1 MKLNTVLPAVLRKSY
16 LRKFGLA
23 VVVIALVV
31 SSAGLVAVNAIGGDL
46 TEQRQNEL
54 ETTTQQEANTMEGWI
69 EQSRRT
75 TRYLSNHYQVGSASV
90 TQAMRVFQT
99 SETRI
104 GGSLHTIT
112 LVDSSTGTIE
122 GSTNESYQG
131 RTLDGLGIEWRTGS
145 GSLLLSGEDAVSQ
158 SRVFE
163 EGGTHYMAFISN
175 VPRTSYRTML
185 VYDVSQRSQ
194 SFENSI
200 DGGETHVI
208 EYDNSGNEV
217 IFADNTSRIFDRYDG
232 ETERQVVNNGA
243 NRTTGTLQADGEVWG
258 YAKIEA
264 MNWVVVKRAPVE
276 SAYAL
281 RDAVQTN
288 VFALIGLALL
298 SFLAF
303 GAFVGR
309 DIRNSLTAVAQR
321 AEALARGN
329 LDAEATETD
338 RLDEIGR
345 VQTAFTEIQ
354 SYLSTVAGQADA
366 LSTQSFDDPVLEED
380 VPGRLGASLDAMRG
394 DLQQF
399 IDDVETARRDAEAA
413 QEEAEQLADSLER
426 QAEEFSAVMREAAD
440 GDLTQRLDT
449 DADNDAMA
457 DIAAAFNDMLAELG
471 QTVVHIREFAEDV
484 DGSADQIT
492 ASATEVRDASE
503 EVSESVQEIA
513 TGAERQYEN
522 IEETADEMSSL
533 SATIEEV
540 AAQADEVSSTS
551 SEAAEIGET
560 GSEHASEAAE
570 VMNDIEARATETID
584 RVESLD
590 SEMEQI
596 GDIVDLIDDIAEQTN
611 MLALNASIEAAR
623 AGEAG
628 EGFAVVADEIK
639 GLAQETT
646 EATEEVST
654 VIEDVQDTTGEAVDD
669 IREMGDSV
677 TDGID
682 TVDDA
687 IESLE
692 AIVDRVEEVNDG
704 IQSISDATDEQ
715 AATTEETVAMIDEVG
730 TISEESAS
738 QAEDVAAAAEEQTA
752 TINEVTGGIE
762 SLSAQAGDLSDLL
775 AQFDVDAHGD
785 TDADVHG
792 DTDVYEHDPTD
803 ASADDD

>member
-1 MKLNTVLPAVLRKSY
+1 MKPNTVLPAVLRKSY

-23 VVVIALVV
+23 VAVIALVV
-31 SSAGLVAVNAIGGDL
+31 TGAGLVAEDAIAGEL
-46 TEQRQNEL
+46 TEQRNNEL
-54 ETTTQQEANTMEGWI
+54 RTTTQQEANTMAGWI

-75 TRYLSNHYQVGSASV
+75 TRLLSNHHQVSGASGSQV
-90 TQAMRVFQT
+90 TSTFRGSQR
-99 SETRI
+99 RI
-104 GGSLHTIT
+104 GGSLQAIA
-112 LVDSSTGTIE
+112 LVDSGSDTIE
-122 GSTNESYQG
+122 QSTVARYEGQ
-131 RTLDGLGIEWRTGS
+131 TLEELGVQWRSAS
-145 GSLLLSGEDAVSQ
+145 GTLLLSGTDAVAQ

-163 EGGTHYMAFISN
+163 QDGAYYMAFISN
-175 VPRTSYRTML
+175 VPQTGYRTML
-185 VYDVSQRSQ
+185 FYNVSERSQ
-194 SFENSI
+194 EFENSI
-200 DGGETHVI
+200 DGGETHIV
-208 EYDNSGNEV
+208 EYDNDGNEV
-217 IFADNTSRIFDRYDG
+217 IFADNTSRIFDQYDS
-232 ETERQVVNNGA
+232 EIERQVTATAANG
-243 NRTTGTLQADGEVWG
+243 TTGTLDANGEVWG
-258 YAKIEA
+258 YAKVGD
-264 MNWVVVKRAPVE
+264 MNWVVVKRAPAE

-281 RDAVQTN
+281 RDQVQQQI
-288 VFALIGLALL
+288 FALIGLALL
-298 SFLAF
+298 GFLAF

-309 DIRNSLTAVAQR
+309 DIRKSLTGVAQR
-321 AEALARGN
+321 AEALARGD
-329 LDAEATETD
+329 LDTEATETD

-354 SYLSTVAGQADA
+354 SYLGTVAGQADA
-366 LSTQSFDDPVLEED
+366 LSKQAFDDPVLEED

-399 IDDVETARRDAEAA
+399 IDDIETARREAETA
-413 QEEAEQLADSLER
+413 QEEAEQLADSLEG
-426 QAEEFSAVMREAAD
+426 QAEEFSAVMRRAAD

-449 DADNDAMA
+449 DTDNDAMA

-471 QTVVHIREFAEDV
+471 QTVVHIREFADDV
-484 DGSADQIT
+484 DDSADQIT

-540 AAQADEVSSTS
+540 AAQADEVSATS
-551 SEAAEIGET
+551 GEAAELGET
-560 GSEHASEAAE
+560 GSERAAEAAE
-570 VMNDIEARATETID
+570 VMNDIETRADETID

-590 SEMEQI
+590 DEMEQI

-654 VIEDVQDTTGEAVDD
+654 VIETVQDTTGEAVTD
-669 IREMGDSV
+669 IRQMGDSV

-738 QAEDVAAAAEEQTA
+738 QAEGVAAAAEEQTA

-762 SLSAQAGDLSDLL
+762 SLSDQAGDLSDLL
-775 AQFDVDAHGD
+775 AQFDVESHS
-785 TDADVHG
+785 
-792 DTDVYEHDPTD
+792 DTDVYEHDPTN

>member
-1 MKLNTVLPAVLRKSY
+1 MKLTTVLPAAIRKSY
-16 LRKFGLA
+16 LRKFALA
-23 VVVIALVV
+23 VAVIALVV
-31 SSAGLVAVNAIGGDL
+31 TGAGLVAVDAIGADL

-54 ETTTQQEANTMEGWI
+54 ETTTRQEANTMAGWI

-75 TRYLSNHYQVGSASV
+75 TRYLSNHYQVSSSS
-90 TQAMRVFQT
+90 TQAMRAFQT

-112 LVDSSTGTIE
+112 LVDSSTGAIE
-122 GSTNESYQG
+122 GSTNESYRG
-131 RTLDGLGIEWRTGS
+131 RTLDDLGIQWRTSS
-145 GSLLLSGEDAVSQ
+145 GTLLLSGEDAVSQ

-163 EGGTHYMAFISN
+163 ENGAHYMAFISN

-185 VYDVSQRSQ
+185 IYDVSKRSQ

-208 EYDNSGNEV
+208 EYDNDGNEV
-217 IFADNTSRIFDRYDG
+217 IFADNTARVSDRYDG
-232 ETERQVVNNGA
+232 ETEQQVINNGA
-243 NRTTGTLQADGEVWG
+243 NRTTGTLQANGEVWG
-258 YAKIEA
+258 YAKVEA

-281 RDAVQTN
+281 RDTIQRDT
-288 VFALIGLALL
+288 FALIGLALL

-309 DIRNSLTAVAQR
+309 DIRNSLTAVASS
-321 AEALARGN
+321 AEALARGE
-329 LDAEATETD
+329 LDDHKETSE
-338 RLDEIGR
+338 RLDEIGQ
-345 VQTAFTEIQ
+345 VQNAFVDIQ
-354 SYLSTVAGQADA
+354 SYLGTVAAQADA
-366 LSTQSFDDPVLEED
+366 LSRQEFDDEVLDED
-380 VPGRLGASLDAMRG
+380 VPGRLGESLEEMRG
-394 DLQQF
+394 DLRQF
-399 IDDVETARRDAEAA
+399 IGGIETAKRDAETA
-413 QEEAEQLADSLER
+413 QAEAEALADSLER
-426 QAEEFSAVMREAAD
+426 QAEEFSAVMRKAAE

-449 DADNDAMA
+449 DTDNDAMA
-457 DIAAAFNDMLAELG
+457 EIAAAFNDMLAELG
-471 QTVVHIREFAEDV
+471 QTVIHIREFADDV

-492 ASATEVRDASE
+492 ASATEVRDASD
-503 EVSESVQEIA
+503 EVSQSVQEIA
-513 TGAERQYEN
+513 DSAETQYEN
-522 IEETADEMSSL
+522 IEETVDEMSSL
-533 SATIEEV
+533 SATVEEV
-540 AAQADEVSSTS
+540 AAQADEVATTST
-551 SEAAEIGET
+551 EAAEIGET
-560 GSEHASEAAE
+560 GSERATEAIE
-570 VMNDIEARATETID
+570 VMNDIETRANETID

-590 SEMEQI
+590 EEMAQI

-646 EATEEVST
+646 EATEEVSA
-654 VIEDVQDTTGEAVDD
+654 VIEDVQDTTGEAVTD
-669 IREMGDSV
+669 IRQMGDSV

-692 AIVDRVEEVNDG
+692 QIVDRVEEVNDG

-715 AATTEETVAMIDEVG
+715 AATTEEAVAMTDEVG
-730 TISEESAS
+730 TISEETAS
-738 QAEDVAAAAEEQTA
+738 RAENVAAAAEEQTA

-762 SLSAQAGDLSDLL
+762 SLSGQAGDLSELL
-775 AQFDVDAHGD
+775 QTFAVESETTHDAGTTHS
-785 TDADVHG
+785 
-792 DTDVYEHDPTD
+792 DTDVYEHDATD
-803 ASADDD
+803 VSADDD

>member
-1 MKLNTVLPAVLRKSY
+1 MKFTTVLPAAIRKSY

-23 VVVIALVV
+23 VAVIALVV
-31 SSAGLVAVNAIGGDL
+31 TSAGLVAQDAIASDL
-46 TEQRQNEL
+46 TEQRDNEL
-54 ETTTQQEANTMEGWI
+54 ETTTQQEANTMAGWI

-75 TRYLSNHYQVGSASV
+75 TRLLSNHHQISGTTGEQARNTFQSA
-90 TQAMRVFQT
+90 QR
-99 SETRI
+99 RI
-104 GGSLHTIT
+104 GGSVHAIA
-112 LVDSSTGTIE
+112 LVDSSTDTIRE
-122 GSTNESYQG
+122 STVTRYDGQ
-131 RTLDGLGIEWRTGS
+131 TLDDLNIEWRSAS
-145 GSLLLSGEDAVSQ
+145 GTLLLSGNDAVAQ

-163 EGGTHYMAFISN
+163 QDGSYYMAFISN
-175 VPRTSYRTML
+175 VPQTSYRTIL
-185 VYDVSQRSQ
+185 FYNVSDRSQ
-194 SFENSI
+194 GFENSI
-200 DGGETHVI
+200 DGGETHII
-208 EYDNSGNEV
+208 EYDNDGNEV

-232 ETERQVVNNGA
+232 ATEQRVTETAANG
-243 NRTTGTLQADGEVWG
+243 TTGTLQADGEVWG
-258 YAKIEA
+258 YAKVGQ
-264 MNWVVVKRAPVE
+264 MNWVVVKRAPAE

-281 RDAVQTN
+281 RDTIQQDI
-288 VFALIGLALL
+288 FALIGLALL

-303 GAFVGR
+303 GGFMGR
-309 DIRNSLTAVAQR
+309 DIRNSLTAVASS
-321 AEALARGN
+321 AESLARGE
-329 LDAEATETD
+329 LDDQGENTD
-338 RLDEIGR
+338 RIDEIGQ
-345 VQTAFTEIQ
+345 VQNAFADIQ
-354 SYLSTVAGQADA
+354 SYLGTVAAQADA
-366 LSTQSFDDPVLEED
+366 LSRQEFDDEVLDED
-380 VPGRLGASLDAMRG
+380 VPGRLGESLKEMRA

-399 IDDVETARRDAEAA
+399 IDEIETAKADAETA
-413 QEEAEQLADSLER
+413 QEEAEALADSLEQ

-449 DADNDAMA
+449 DTDNDAMA

-471 QTVVHIREFAEDV
+471 QTVVHIREFANDV
-484 DGSADQIT
+484 DDSADQIT

-513 TGAERQYEN
+513 TGAETQYEN

-540 AAQADEVSSTS
+540 AAQADEVSATS
-551 SEAAEIGET
+551 NEAAEIGET
-560 GSEHASEAAE
+560 GSERASEAAA
-570 VMNDIEARATETID
+570 VMTDIETRADETID

-590 SEMEQI
+590 EEMAQI

-628 EGFAVVADEIK
+628 EGFAVVANEIK

-654 VIEDVQDTTGEAVDD
+654 VIEDVQDTTGEAVTD

-677 TDGID
+677 EDGID
-682 TVDDA
+682 TVDGA

-692 AIVDRVEEVNDG
+692 AIVDRVEDVNDG

-715 AATTEETVAMIDEVG
+715 AASTEETVAMIDEVG

-738 QAEDVAAAAEEQTA
+738 QAEGVAAAAEEQTA

-762 SLSAQAGDLSDLL
+762 SLSNQASDLSALL
-775 AQFDVDAHGD
+775 AQVDVESHS
-785 TDADVHG
+785 
-792 DTDVYEHDPTD
+792 DTDVYEHDATD
-803 ASADDD
+803 VSADDD

>member
-1 MKLNTVLPAVLRKSY
+1 MKPNRALPAILRKSY

-23 VVVIALVV
+23 VAVIALVV
-31 SSAGLVAVNAIGGDL
+31 TSAGLVAQDAIAGEL
-46 TEQRQNEL
+46 TEQRNNEL
-54 ETTTQQEANTMEGWI
+54 ETTTQQEANTMAGWI

-75 TRYLSNHYQVGSASV
+75 TRLLSNHHQISGTTGAQAKSTFQSA
-90 TQAMRVFQT
+90 QR
-99 SETRI
+99 RI
-104 GGSLHTIT
+104 GGSLHTIA
-112 LVDSSTGTIE
+112 LVDS
-122 GSTNESYQG
+122 
-131 RTLDGLGIEWRTGS
+131 GS
-145 GSLLLSGEDAVSQ
+145 GNIEQSTEARYEGQTLTDLNIQWRSASGTLLLSGNDAVAQ

-163 EGGTHYMAFISN
+163 QDGSYYMAFISN
-175 VPRTSYRTML
+175 VPQTSYRTIL
-185 VYDVSQRSQ
+185 FYNVSDRSQ
-194 SFENSI
+194 GFENSI
-200 DGGETHVI
+200 DGGETHIV
-208 EYDNSGNEV
+208 EYDNDGNEV
-217 IFADNTSRIFDRYDG
+217 IFADNASRIYD
-232 ETERQVVNNGA
+232 EYDSVTERQVTETAANG
-243 NRTTGTLQADGEVWG
+243 TTGTLQANGEVWG
-258 YAKIEA
+258 YAKVGD
-264 MNWVVVKRAPVE
+264 MNWVVVKRAPAE

-281 RDAVQTN
+281 RDTVQQDI
-288 VFALIGLALL
+288 FALIGLALL

-309 DIRNSLTAVAQR
+309 DIRTSLTGVAQR
-321 AEALARGN
+321 AEALARGE
-329 LDAEATETD
+329 LDGESTETD
-338 RLDEIGR
+338 RLDEIGQ
-345 VQTAFTEIQ
+345 VQSAFTEIQ
-354 SYLSTVAGQADA
+354 TYLGIVAGQADA
-366 LSTQSFDDPVLEED
+366 LSRQAFDDPVLEED
-380 VPGRLGASLDAMRG
+380 VPGQLGASLNAMRG

-399 IDDVETARRDAEAA
+399 VDEIETAKRDAETA
-413 QEEAEQLADSLER
+413 QEEAEALADSLEQ
-426 QAEEFSAVMREAAD
+426 QAEEFSAVMRKAAD

-449 DADNDAMA
+449 EADNDAMA
-457 DIAAAFNDMLAELG
+457 EIASAFNDMLAELG
-471 QTVVHIREFAEDV
+471 QTVIQIREFAEDV
-484 DGSADQIT
+484 DDSANQIT

-513 TGAERQYEN
+513 TGAETQYEN

-540 AAQADEVSSTS
+540 AAQADEVSATS
-551 SEAAEIGET
+551 NEAAEIGET
-560 GSEHASEAAE
+560 GSERASEAAE
-570 VMNDIEARATETID
+570 VMNDIEMRADETID

-590 SEMEQI
+590 EEMEQI

-654 VIEDVQDTTGEAVDD
+654 VIEDVQDTTGEAVAD
-669 IREMGDSV
+669 IRQMGDSV

-715 AATTEETVAMIDEVG
+715 AASTEETVAMVDEVG

-738 QAEDVAAAAEEQTA
+738 QAEGVAAAAEEQTA

-762 SLSAQAGDLSDLL
+762 SLSDQASDLSELL
-775 AQFDVDAHGD
+775 AQFDVESHS
-785 TDADVHG
+785 
-792 DTDVYEHDPTD
+792 DTDVYEHDAD
-803 ASADDD
+803 GVSADDD

>member
-1 MKLNTVLPAVLRKSY
+1 MKPNRALPAILRKSY

-23 VVVIALVV
+23 VAVIALVV
-31 SSAGLVAVNAIGGDL
+31 TSAGLVAQDAIAGEL
-46 TEQRQNEL
+46 TEQRNNEL
-54 ETTTQQEANTMEGWI
+54 ETTTQQEANTMAGWI

-75 TRYLSNHYQVGSASV
+75 TRLLSNHHQISGTTGAQAKSTFQSA
-90 TQAMRVFQT
+90 QR
-99 SETRI
+99 RI
-104 GGSLHTIT
+104 GGSLHTIA
-112 LVDSSTGTIE
+112 LVDSGSGTIE
-122 GSTNESYQG
+122 QSTEARYEGQ
-131 RTLDGLGIEWRTGS
+131 TLTDLSIQWRSAS
-145 GSLLLSGEDAVSQ
+145 GTLLLSGNDAVAQ

-163 EGGTHYMAFISN
+163 QDGSYYMAFISN
-175 VPRTSYRTML
+175 VPQTSYRTIL
-185 VYDVSQRSQ
+185 FYNVSDRSQ
-194 SFENSI
+194 GFENSI
-200 DGGETHVI
+200 DGGETHIV
-208 EYDNSGNEV
+208 EYDNDGNEV
-217 IFADNTSRIFDRYDG
+217 IFADNTSRIYDKYDSV
-232 ETERQVVNNGA
+232 TERQVTETAANG
-243 NRTTGTLQADGEVWG
+243 TTGTLQANGEVWG
-258 YAKIEA
+258 YAKVGD
-264 MNWVVVKRAPVE
+264 MNWVVVKRAPAE

-281 RDAVQTN
+281 RDTVQQDI
-288 VFALIGLALL
+288 FALIGLALL

-309 DIRNSLTAVAQR
+309 DIRTSLTGVAQR
-321 AEALARGN
+321 AEALARGE
-329 LDAEATETD
+329 LDGESTETD
-338 RLDEIGR
+338 RLDEIGQ
-345 VQTAFTEIQ
+345 VQSAFTEIQ
-354 SYLSTVAGQADA
+354 TYLGIVAGQADA
-366 LSTQSFDDPVLEED
+366 LSRQAFDDPVLEED
-380 VPGRLGASLDAMRG
+380 VPGQLGASLDAMRG

-399 IDDVETARRDAEAA
+399 VDEIETAKRDAETA
-413 QEEAEQLADSLER
+413 QEEAEALADSLEQ
-426 QAEEFSAVMREAAD
+426 QAEEFSAVMRKAAD

-449 DADNDAMA
+449 EADNDAMA
-457 DIAAAFNDMLAELG
+457 EIASAFNDMLAELG
-471 QTVVHIREFAEDV
+471 QTVIQIREFADDV
-484 DGSADQIT
+484 DDSANQIT

-513 TGAERQYEN
+513 TGAETQYEN

-540 AAQADEVSSTS
+540 AAQADEVSATS
-551 SEAAEIGET
+551 NEAAEIGET
-560 GSEHASEAAE
+560 GSERASEAAE
-570 VMNDIEARATETID
+570 VMNDIEMRADETID

-590 SEMEQI
+590 EEMEQI

-654 VIEDVQDTTGEAVDD
+654 VIEDVQDTTGEAVTD
-669 IREMGDSV
+669 IRQMGDSV

-715 AATTEETVAMIDEVG
+715 AASTEETVAMVDEVG

-738 QAEDVAAAAEEQTA
+738 QAEGVAAAAEEQTA

-762 SLSAQAGDLSDLL
+762 SLSDQASDLSELL
-775 AQFDVDAHGD
+775 AQFDVESHS
-785 TDADVHG
+785 
-792 DTDVYEHDPTD
+792 DTDVYEHDAD
-803 ASADDD
+803 GVSAGDD

>member
-1 MKLNTVLPAVLRKSY
+1 MKLNTILPAAIRKSY

-31 SSAGLVAVNAIGGDL
+31 SSAGLVAVDAISGDL

-75 TRYLSNHYQVGSASV
+75 TRYLSNHYQVGSSSV

-112 LVDSSTGTIE
+112 LVDRSTETIE

-131 RTLDGLGIEWRTGS
+131 RTLDGLDIKWRTGS

-163 EGGTHYMAFISN
+163 ENGAHYMAFISN
-175 VPRTSYRTML
+175 VPRTNYRTML
-185 VYDVSQRSQ
+185 IYDVSQRSQ

-208 EYDNSGNEV
+208 EYDNDGNEV

-232 ETERQVVNNGA
+232 ETERQVINNGA
-243 NRTTGTLQADGEVWG
+243 NRTTGTLQANGEVWG

-276 SAYAL
+276 NAYAL
-281 RDAVQTN
+281 RDTIQTD

-309 DIRNSLTAVAQR
+309 DIRNSLTAVASS
-321 AEALARGN
+321 AEALARGE
-329 LDAEATETD
+329 LDGHREHSD

-354 SYLSTVAGQADA
+354 SYLGTVAGQADA
-366 LSTQSFDDPVLEED
+366 LSRQAFDAEVLDED
-380 VPGRLGASLDAMRG
+380 VPGRLGESLEEMRG

-399 IDDVETARRDAEAA
+399 IDDIETAKRDAETA
-413 QEEAEQLADSLER
+413 QQEAEALADSLEQ
-426 QAEEFSAVMREAAD
+426 QAEAFSAVMQEAAD
-440 GDLTQRLDT
+440 GDLTQRLDADT
-449 DADNDAMA
+449 DNDAMA
-457 DIAAAFNDMLAELG
+457 EIAAAFNDMLAELG
-471 QTVVHIREFAEDV
+471 QTVIQIREFADDV
-484 DGSADQIT
+484 DGSAAQIT

-513 TGAERQYEN
+513 TGAETQYEN

-540 AAQADEVSSTS
+540 AAQADEVSATS
-551 SEAAEIGET
+551 NEAAEIGES
-560 GSEHASEAAE
+560 GSEHAAEAAD
-570 VMNDIEARATETID
+570 VMNDIETRADETID

-590 SEMEQI
+590 EEMEQI
-596 GDIVDLIDDIAEQTN
+596 GDIVDLIDNIAEQTN

-654 VIEDVQDTTGEAVDD
+654 VIEDVQDTTGEAVTD
-669 IREMGDSV
+669 IRQMGDSV
-677 TDGID
+677 EDGID

-692 AIVDRVEEVNDG
+692 QIVDRVEEVNDG

-715 AATTEETVAMIDEVG
+715 AASTEETVAMIDEVG

-738 QAEDVAAAAEEQTA
+738 QAEGVAAAAEEQTA

-762 SLSAQAGDLSDLL
+762 SLSDQASDLSELL
-775 AQFDVDAHGD
+775 AQFDVESHS
-785 TDADVHG
+785 
-792 DTDVYEHDPTD
+792 DTDVYEHDVPDT
-803 ASADDD
+803 AADDD